1 MTLALLAIVA
11 LLAFTVEGAIG
22 FGSTVVAVSL
32 GAQLVPL
39 ELLLPTFVPLNIV
52 LSLTLARGP
61 IQWRTLLV
69 EIVPL
74 VAVGIACG
82 IALSHVLDSRALLV
96 VFGAFVVGLSLF
108 ELAKLQLRWPA
119 PLLMLGGIVHGLFGT
134 GGPMI
139 VYVTRKKIADK
150 TAFRATLAVLWI
162 ALNTILVA
170 NFVALERYPDP
181 TLALVLAATII
192 PGRLVG
198 ERLHRALDAQK
209 FERVVW
215 IVLLVAGAALA
226 IRTLGQ

>member
-1 MTLALLAIVA
+1 MILLAFVG

-39 ELLLPTFVPLNIV
+39 EVLLPAFVPLNIV
-52 LSLTLARGP
+52 LSLTLLRRRQV
-61 IQWRTLLV
+61 QWRTLFV

-82 IALSHVLDSRALLV
+82 LLLSHVLTSRFLLV
-96 VFGAFVVGLSLF
+96 GFGAFVVALSVF
-108 ELAKLQLRWPA
+108 ELTRVNLRWST
-119 PLLMLGGIVHGLFGT
+119 PLLAIGGIVHGLFGT

-150 TAFRATLAVLWI
+150 SAFRATLAVLWI
-162 ALNTILVA
+162 ALNTILMV
-170 NFVALERYPDP
+170 NFVAMERYPSP
-181 TLALVLAATII
+181 ELMLVLGAAII
-192 PGRLVG
+192 PGRLLG
-198 ERLHRALDAQK
+198 EYLHRALDAQK

-215 IVLLVAGAALA
+215 VVLLVAGAVLAL
-226 IRTLGQ
+226 RSL

>member
-1 MTLALLAIVA
+1 MILLAFVG

-39 ELLLPTFVPLNIV
+39 EVLLPAFVPLNI
-52 LSLTLARGP
+52 LMSLTLLRRRRV
-61 IQWRTLLV
+61 QWRVLLV

-74 VAVGIACG
+74 VALGIAG
-82 IALSHVLDSRALLV
+82 GLALSHVLASRALLV
-96 VFGAFVVGLSLF
+96 GFGAFVVALSIL
-108 ELAKLQLRWPA
+108 ELSRVQLKWSA
-119 PLLMLGGIVHGLFGT
+119 PLLALGGIVHGLFGT

-139 VYVTRKKIADK
+139 VYVARKKIADK

-170 NFVALERYPDP
+170 SFAAVERYPSP
-181 TLALVLAATII
+181 ELMLALGVAII
-192 PGRLVG
+192 PGRALGELV
-198 ERLHRALDAQK
+198 HRALDPQK

-215 IVLLVAGAALA
+215 VVLLVAGAVLALRA
-226 IRTLGQ
+226 L

>member
-1 MTLALLAIVA
+1 MTLVALGLIA

-52 LSLTLARGP
+52 LSISLLRGQ

-69 EIVPL
+69 EIAPV
-74 VAVGIACG
+74 VAAGIAAG
-82 IALSHVLDSRALLV
+82 IALSHVLTSRWLLV
-96 VFGAFVVGLSLF
+96 GFGAFVVALSTW
-108 ELAKLQLRWPA
+108 QLLRREVARAWSMPF
-119 PLLMLGGIVHGLFGT
+119 LVLGGIVHGLFGT

-162 ALNTILVA
+162 ALNTILVS
-170 NFVALERYPDP
+170 NFVAMERYPSP
-181 TLALVLAATII
+181 TLMLVIAAAIV
-192 PGRLVG
+192 PGRLIG
-198 ERLHRALDAQK
+198 EWLHRALDAAR
-209 FERVVW
+209 FERIVW

-226 IRTLGQ
+226 LRAL